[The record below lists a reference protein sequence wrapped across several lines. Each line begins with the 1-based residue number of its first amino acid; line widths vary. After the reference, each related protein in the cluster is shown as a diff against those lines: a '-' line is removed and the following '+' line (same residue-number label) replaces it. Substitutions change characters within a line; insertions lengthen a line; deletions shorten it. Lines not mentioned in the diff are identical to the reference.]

1 MAAAAAD
8 RAVTRLILGGDVCA
22 PCLSSALD
30 VPTASV
36 ALSGECAPCLLR
48 QEAWPAT
55 ASSEEHCSLH
65 RQLNDMR
72 ASVAATLVVA
82 DDRHRRIRLRG
93 NDVRRLAV
101 GVPQD
106 PEDVLR

>member
-1 MAAAAAD
+1 MAASAAD
-8 RAVTRLILGGDVCA
+8 RAVTCLILGGDVCA

-36 ALSGECAPCLLR
+36 ALSGEWAPCLLR

-55 ASSEEHCSLH
+55 ASGEEHPPLH
-65 RQLNDMR
+65 RQLNGMS
-72 ASVAATLVVA
+72 ASVAAALVVA
-82 DDRHRRIRLRG
+82 GDRHRRIRLTGR
-93 NDVRRLAV
+93 DARLLAV